1 MKSYKDL
8 DVYQESFRLAVEVN
22 RMSLKLPKYELYEV
36 GAQIRRSSQSVKD
49 NIVEG
54 YGRKE
59 YPVEFNRF
67 LVFAYASLL
76 EALSQLE
83 MLKVLYGLKE
93 LDNMIEE
100 YKLLGKKL
108 YRFKEYVKNNWRK

>member
-8 DVYQESFRLAVEVN
+8 DVYQESFRLAVEVH
-22 RMSLKLPKYELYEV
+22 RVSMKLPKHELYEI
-36 GAQIRRSSQSVKD
+36 GSQIRRSSQSVKD

-67 LVFAYASLL
+67 LAFAYASLL
-76 EALSQLE
+76 ETLSQVQ
-83 MLKVLYGLKE
+83 MLKSLYGLYE
-93 LDNMIEE
+93 LDDLIKRYEI
-100 YKLLGKKL
+100 LGKKL